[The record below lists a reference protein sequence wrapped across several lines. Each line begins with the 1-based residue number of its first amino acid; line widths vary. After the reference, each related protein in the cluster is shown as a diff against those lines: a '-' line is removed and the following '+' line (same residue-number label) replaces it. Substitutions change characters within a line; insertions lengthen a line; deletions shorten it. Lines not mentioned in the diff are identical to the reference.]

1 MRRSL
6 ALLVAATTS
15 LVLVAFLV
23 PLAVL
28 IRSGT
33 AEQAVSEASGQASA
47 LALLVATA
55 DREAVELALE
65 TVEAGTGHPFTVFYP
80 DGEVLGT
87 RWSAPPL
94 SSSPLRS
101 REHDRSTDDG
111 RDVLVAVGLPDQGG
125 TGVVATSVPAE
136 ELTEGCSAPGWCSP
150 ASGSG
155 WLPLVWS
162 SPTGWPAA

>member
-87 RWSAPPL
+87 PAERSAAVEL
-94 SSSPLRS
+94 AASEAESMTVRTG
-101 REHDRSTDDG
+101 DR

-136 ELTEGCSAPGWCSP
+136 ELTEGV
-150 ASGSG
+150 
-155 WLPLVWS
+155 LR
-162 SPTGWPAA
+162 T

>member
-55 DREAVELALE
+55 EREAVELALE
-65 TVEAGTGHPFTVFYP
+65 TVEAGTGHPFTVFNPANP
-80 DGEVLGT
+80 DFEPV
-87 RWSAPPL
+87 
-94 SSSPLRS
+94 
-101 REHDRSTDDG
+101 
-111 RDVLVAVGLPDQGG
+111 LPDQGG

-136 ELTEGCSAPGWCSP
+136 ELT
-150 ASGSG
+150 
-155 WLPLVWS
+155 
-162 SPTGWPAA
+162 